1 MILCFDTSGINALL
15 DDPDHDEKTAT
26 ILSKHT
32 VYVSGLNV
40 IEAGMT
46 SDASRRV
53 ELIM

>member
-1 MILCFDTSGINALL
+1 MPYSTMAITTKRQPEFSLNI
-15 DDPDHDEKTAT
+15 
-26 ILSKHT
+26 T